1 MIWGLRVSNPNHLQ
15 FKNNAMIK
23 GEKIIQTRGEIEIGL
38 SPLVK
43 MPFSNDWGD
52 YLPNEN
58 NYLVYFINPNIH
70 IW

>member
-1 MIWGLRVSNPNHLQ
+1 
-15 FKNNAMIK
+15 
-23 GEKIIQTRGEIEIGL
+23 
-38 SPLVK
+38 

-70 IW
+70 IWLVVFWEAIPSIREGKPKTENLAHS

>member
-1 MIWGLRVSNPNHLQ
+1 
-15 FKNNAMIK
+15 MIK
-23 GEKIIQTRGEIEIGL
+23 GEKMNQTRGEIEIGL

-43 MPFSNDWGD
+43 MPFSKDWGD